1 MVGRKEAVM
10 NHFGIKGMPEA
21 EIHAA
26 GEGSVRDRLLHVA
39 ADVFARKGY
48 AATSVNEIVEA
59 AGVTKPVLY
68 YYFENKAGIFQ
79 EIFVEARRQFHE
91 ALRAP
96 QDPNLPVITR
106 LMDLCGRVYDLYSSH
121 LEIARLFH
129 SIYYG
134 PPQGAPPMDLEQF
147 HMPFQE
153 AIARLVEEG
162 VQTGEFRPESPED
175 ILFAVMGPV
184 SMSMDIQ
191 LCHPEMA
198 PGRAGLVRILGLICR
213 GIAATDTETK
223 GVQS

>member
-1 MVGRKEAVM
+1 M
-10 NHFGIKGMPEA
+10 NQHGIKGMPGTA
-21 EIHAA
+21 LPAA
-26 GEGSVRDRLLHVA
+26 GDGSVRDRLLHVA

-68 YYFENKAGIFQ
+68 YYFESKAGIFH
-79 EIFVEARRQFHE
+79 EIFVEALRQFRD
-91 ALRAP
+91 ALQAP
-96 QDPNLPVITR
+96 QDPNLTVVAR
-106 LMDLCGRVYDLYSSH
+106 LVDLCGRVYDLFSSH
-121 LEIARLFH
+121 LEVARLVH

-134 PPQGAPPMDLEQF
+134 PPQGAPNMDLEQF
-147 HMPFQE
+147 HLPFQE
-153 AIARLVEEG
+153 ALARLVEEG
-162 VQTGEFRPESPED
+162 VRNGEFRPEPPED
-175 ILFAVMGPV
+175 ILFAIMGPV

-213 GIAATDTETK
+213 GIAADTDTK

>member
-1 MVGRKEAVM
+1 MDPNEIKE
-10 NHFGIKGMPEA
+10 MPGA
-21 EIHAA
+21 ELPAA
-26 GEGSVRDRLLHVA
+26 GDGSVRHRLLHVA

-48 AATSVNEIVEA
+48 AATTVNEIVEA

-79 EIFVEARRQFHE
+79 EIFVESLRLFQE

-96 QDPNLPVITR
+96 QDPNLPVIDR
-106 LMDLCGRVYDLYSSH
+106 MVDLCGRIYELYSSH

-129 SIYYG
+129 SLYYG
-134 PPQGAPPMDLEQF
+134 PPQGAPPMDLEMF
-147 HMPFQE
+147 HMPFQD
-153 AIARLVEEG
+153 ALARLVEEG
-162 VQTGEFRPESPED
+162 VRTGEFRPGSPEE

-198 PGRAGLVRILGLICR
+198 PGREGLARILHLICR
-213 GIAATDTETK
+213 GIAADPESK

>member
-1 MVGRKEAVM
+1 MDPNEIKE
-10 NHFGIKGMPEA
+10 MPGA
-21 EIHAA
+21 ELPAA
-26 GEGSVRDRLLHVA
+26 GDGSVRHRLLHVA

-48 AATSVNEIVEA
+48 AATTVNEIVEA

-79 EIFVEARRQFHE
+79 EIFVESLRLFQE

-96 QDPNLPVITR
+96 QDPKLPVIDR
-106 LMDLCGRVYDLYSSH
+106 MVDLCGRIYELYSSH

-134 PPQGAPPMDLEQF
+134 PPQGAPPMDLEMF
-147 HMPFQE
+147 HMPFQD
-153 AIARLVEEG
+153 ALARLVEEG
-162 VQTGEFRPESPED
+162 VRTGEFRPGSPEE

-198 PGRAGLVRILGLICR
+198 PGREGLARILHLICR
-213 GIAATDTETK
+213 GIAADPESK

>member
-1 MVGRKEAVM
+1 MHQDEDKRITGVETPAVL
-10 NHFGIKGMPEA
+10 
-21 EIHAA
+21 
-26 GEGSVRDRLLHVA
+26 EGSVRERLLHVA

-79 EIFVEARRQFHE
+79 EIFVEARRQFLDT
-91 ALRAP
+91 LRAP
-96 QDPNLPVITR
+96 QDPKLPVITR
-106 LMDLCGRVYDLYSSH
+106 LVDLCVRVYDLFSSH
-121 LEIARLFH
+121 LEIARLVH

-147 HMPFQE
+147 HLPFQD
-153 AIARLVEEG
+153 ALARLVEEG
-162 VQTGEFRPESPED
+162 LRTGEFRPAPPAD
-175 ILFAVMGPV
+175 ILFAIMGPV

-191 LCHPEMA
+191 LCHPEMT
-198 PGRAGLVRILGLICR
+198 PGREGLIRILGLIGR
-213 GIAATDTETK
+213 GIAAGTETK

>member
-1 MVGRKEAVM
+1 M
-10 NHFGIKGMPEA
+10 NQHGIKGMPGTEA
-21 EIHAA
+21 PAA
-26 GEGSVRDRLLHVA
+26 GDGSVRDRLLHVA

-79 EIFVEARRQFHE
+79 EIFGE
-91 ALRAP
+91 ALRQFREALQAP
-96 QDPNLPVITR
+96 QDPGQLVIDR
-106 LMDLCGRVYDLYSSH
+106 LVDLCGRIYELYSAH

-134 PPQGAPPMDLEQF
+134 PPQGAPPMDLELF

-153 AIARLVEEG
+153 ALARLVEEG
-162 VQTGEFRPESPED
+162 VRTGEFRQGRPED

-191 LCHPEMA
+191 LCHPELA
-198 PGRAGLVRILGLICR
+198 PGREGLARILHLICR
-213 GIAATDTETK
+213 GIADAEPNAKECTHE
-223 GVQS
+223 

>member
-1 MVGRKEAVM
+1 MDPNEIKE
-10 NHFGIKGMPEA
+10 MPGA
-21 EIHAA
+21 ELPAA
-26 GEGSVRDRLLHVA
+26 GDGSVRHRLLHVA

-48 AATSVNEIVEA
+48 AATTVNEIVEA

-79 EIFVEARRQFHE
+79 EIFVESLRLFQE

-96 QDPNLPVITR
+96 QDPKLPVIDR
-106 LMDLCGRVYDLYSSH
+106 MVDLCGRIYELYSSH

-129 SIYYG
+129 SLYYG
-134 PPQGAPPMDLEQF
+134 PPQGAPPMDLEMF
-147 HMPFQE
+147 HMPFQD
-153 AIARLVEEG
+153 ALARLVEEG
-162 VQTGEFRPESPED
+162 VRTGEFRPGSPEE

-198 PGRAGLVRILGLICR
+198 PGREGLARILHLICR
-213 GIAATDTETK
+213 GIAADPESK

>member
-1 MVGRKEAVM
+1 MNPNEIKRMPGAELPAAVD
-10 NHFGIKGMPEA
+10 
-21 EIHAA
+21 
-26 GEGSVRDRLLHVA
+26 GSVRHRLLHVA

-48 AATSVNEIVEA
+48 AATTVNEIVEA

-79 EIFVEARRQFHE
+79 EIFVESLRLFQE

-96 QDPNLPVITR
+96 QDPNLPVIDR
-106 LMDLCGRVYDLYSSH
+106 MVDLCGRIYELYSSH

-129 SIYYG
+129 SLYYG
-134 PPQGAPPMDLEQF
+134 PPQGAPPMDLEMF
-147 HMPFQE
+147 HMPFQD
-153 AIARLVEEG
+153 ALARLVEEG
-162 VQTGEFRPESPED
+162 VRTGEFRPGSPEE

-198 PGRAGLVRILGLICR
+198 PGREGLARILHLICR
-213 GIAATDTETK
+213 GIAADPESK